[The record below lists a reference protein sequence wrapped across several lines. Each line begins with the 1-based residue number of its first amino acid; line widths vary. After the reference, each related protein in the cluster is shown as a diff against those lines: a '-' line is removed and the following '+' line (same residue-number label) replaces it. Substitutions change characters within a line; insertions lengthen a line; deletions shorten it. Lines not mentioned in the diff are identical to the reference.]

1 MPTPPDDQPE
11 RSGGLNPAALSVP
24 DTARLLTRGGGQ
36 SISEAMVQLDI
47 NNGAPTNG
55 DGTINLVHYA
65 AWLVRDMAERGGGR
79 GD

>member
-11 RSGGLNPAALSVP
+11 RPGGLNPAALLVT
-24 DTARLLTRGGGQ
+24 DTARLLTRAGGQ
-36 SISEAMVQLDI
+36 SVSEAMVQLDI

-65 AWLVRDMAERGGGR
+65 AWLVKDMAERGGIR